1 MERQISACGA
11 DCGACNFFKQCGGC
25 TKVEGKVFY
34 RNGDVCP
41 IYNCAAK
48 KKAKNCGEC
57 DILNCKTYMAQKDP
71 RLTDEQFKEWVNVK
85 ISNLKSS

>member
-1 MERQISACGA
+1 MKFRAYFGIFH
-11 DCGACNFFKQCGGC
+11 FFKQCGGC
-25 TKVEGKVFY
+25 VKVEGKVFY
-34 RNGDVCP
+34 RNVDVCP
-41 IYNCAAK
+41 IYNCADK
-48 KKAKNCGEC
+48 KKSKNCGEC